1 MGDAETLAGKRHILD
16 TLTVIIE
23 RTKGEVSGKMQTLHG
38 GYVLI
43 SSQQILPH
51 LPTLSQAI
59 PALCEWEVSP
69 LVITYTHIN
78 PTQGHRLSVWMASG
92 SSKRLL
98 SP

>member
-38 GYVLI
+38 GCVLI

-59 PALCEWEVSP
+59 PALCEWKF
-69 LVITYTHIN
+69 H
-78 PTQGHRLSVWMASG
+78 
-92 SSKRLL
+92 LL
-98 SP
+98 